1 MTTQT
6 STDDEFIE
14 EIMFGDGFQL
24 GIVTVLIHTE
34 DEDGDDDDYSYTHCA
49 ESGFSLDFRGKNLM
63 KYESMFINQ
72 LNLMAHSNNISIC
85 LAVSKPLSDVS
96 SLMVGCI
103 LGVNEVGE
111 YTVIKRNV

>member
-14 EIMFGDGFQL
+14 EIMFGDGFPL
-24 GIVTVLIHTE
+24 GRLTVLIHTE
-34 DEDGDDDDYSYTHCA
+34 DEDGDDDDYAHCA
-49 ESGFSLDFRGKNLM
+49 ESGFSLDFRGKNPM
-63 KYESMFINQ
+63 EHEVMFVGQ
-72 LNLMAHSNNISIC
+72 LCRMAYSNNISIC
-85 LAVSKPLSDVS
+85 LAVSKPLSDAS
-96 SLMVGCI
+96 SHMVGCI